1 MFDFLDGMALATVL
15 HISGAGIALG
25 YMFLKLKREQIKA
38 QQKRYDVIEIINKR
52 MKKRKSRRSS
62 GEEQ

>member
-25 YMFLKLKREQIKA
+25 YMFLKLKKEQIKA
-38 QQKRYDVIEIINKR
+38 QQKRYDAIEIINKR
-52 MKKRKSRRSS
+52 IQKEKSRRSS
-62 GEEQ
+62 TEEQ

>member
-52 MKKRKSRRSS
+52 MKKRESRRSS
-62 GEEQ
+62 EEEQ